1 MMYALI
7 LGIHSLLRWVVL
19 VSGLWVFARGVMGAR
34 SRKPWTPGDDRA
46 GRVFVSTLDLQLLLG
61 LVLYVWLSPLTS
73 VAMQDFGGAM
83 GNPVL
88 RFWAV
93 EHITG
98 MMVALVLAHIGRVRV
113 RKATDTVKRHKLA
126 AVFAGLALLAILATI
141 PWPGTAAARPF
152 LRGF

>member
-1 MMYALI
+1 MYALI
-7 LGIHSLLRWVVL
+7 LVIHSLLRWVVL
-19 VSGLWVFARGVMGAR
+19 VSGLLVFVRGLMGVR
-34 SRKPWTPGDDRA
+34 SRGPWTPGDDRA

-61 LVLYVWLSPLTS
+61 LALYVWLSPLTS
-73 VAMQDFGGAM
+73 VAMQDFGSAT

-93 EHITG
+93 EHLTG
-98 MMVALVLAHIGRVRV
+98 MMVAIVLAHIGRVRV
-113 RKATDTVKRHKLA
+113 RKATDSVRRHKLA

-141 PWPGTAAARPF
+141 PWPGTAAARPL

>member
-1 MMYALI
+1 MYVLI

-19 VSGLWVFARGVMGAR
+19 VSGLLVFARGLMGAQ
-34 SRKPWTPGDDRA
+34 SRRPWTPGDDRA
-46 GRVFVSTLDLQLLLG
+46 GRVFVSTLDLQFLLG
-61 LVLYVWLSPLTS
+61 LALYVWLSPTTS

-83 GNPVL
+83 GNPIL

-93 EHITG
+93 EHVTG
-98 MMVALVLAHIGRVRV
+98 MLVALVLAHIGRVRI
-113 RKATDTVKRHKLA
+113 RKATESAKRHKLA

-141 PWPGTAAARPF
+141 PWPGMAAARPL

>member
-19 VSGLWVFARGVMGAR
+19 VSGLMVFARGLMGAR
-34 SRKPWTPGDDRA
+34 SGRPWTPGDDRV

-61 LVLYVWLSPLTS
+61 LALYLWLSPTTS

-83 GNPVL
+83 GNPIL

-98 MMVALVLAHIGRVRV
+98 MTVGLVLAHIGRVRIRRATESV
-113 RKATDTVKRHKLA
+113 RRHKLA
-126 AVFAGLALLAILATI
+126 AVFSGLALLAILATI
-141 PWPGTAAARPF
+141 PWPGTAAARPL